1 MLTVDT
7 HFEDGYVCDLCQ
19 DEHPGNQ
26 YANVMSC
33 ASRQVVDFVNW
44 LKAQPFYENTTIV
57 IVGDHLTMDSDF
69 CQDVPEDYTR
79 GVYNTI
85 INAPIVPVNQ
95 KNRMATT
102 MDMFPTTMA
111 ALGAKIDGERLGLG
125 TNHFSGKETLREK
138 MGGNYINKELKK
150 NDKKYNKFY

>member
-1 MLTVDT
+1 MFVICARMTIRAISMQMLCPAPADR
-7 HFEDGYVCDLCQ
+7 
-19 DEHPGNQ
+19 
-26 YANVMSC
+26 SWI
-33 ASRQVVDFVNW
+33 FVNW

-95 KNRMATT
+95 KQNS
-102 MDMFPTTMA
+102 DDN
-111 ALGAKIDGERLGLG
+111 GYV
-125 TNHFSGKETLREK
+125 S
-138 MGGNYINKELKK
+138 
-150 NDKKYNKFY
+150 NDNCGIGSTD